1 MIKKLFIIF
10 SVLSSFI
17 IPLQASDIY
26 PVIILGG
33 GVGGLTSALY
43 FSRAGIVPCVIEGSS
58 PGGMITQS
66 HLVQNWPGE
75 KGISGSD
82 LIDKIKSQV
91 IDNGCEFR
99 QEDVVGVD
107 FSKKPFLIYVKDF
120 IDPNKINTYR
130 ATTCIIAMGTIPNKL
145 NIEGEK
151 DYWGKGV
158 SNCAICDGNLYR
170 DKVVAIIGGKDS
182 SVDEALYLS
191 NLAKK
196 VFIVFRKNEIVCS
209 DAHKMKMLIDKKN
222 VEFIS
227 NSIVSEIKGDK
238 DEVNL
243 INIKNIKTK
252 ENKSLKVDG
261 VFLAIGSKPNT
272 KIFKDQIKL
281 DENGYII
288 VNDNKETSVKGVFA
302 IGDIVDSQYRQ
313 AITAAAAGAMAS
325 IRAQDYIINETRLSK
340 SISTNN
346 DEKCSSVIEI
356 ESEKHFNDEISN
368 SSIPVIVDFYATWC
382 PPCMRLSSVLNEK
395 AKALTGR
402 VKILKVN
409 VDKFR
414 KISSLYKIR
423 AMPSIVI
430 MVNGENIGKKVGTE
444 EIMDFFNELKKTND
458 YSKIS
463 LRSCISE

>member
-1 MIKKLFIIF
+1 MIKKLFIIL

-17 IPLQASDIY
+17 VPLQAVDTY

-43 FSRAGIVPCVIEGSS
+43 FSRAGIIPCVIEGSS
-58 PGGMITQS
+58 PGGMIIQS

-82 LIDKIKSQV
+82 LIEKIKNQV
-91 IDNGCEFR
+91 MDNGCEFK
-99 QEDVVGVD
+99 QEDVVSVD
-107 FSKKPFLIYVKDF
+107 FSKSPFLTYVKDF
-120 IDPNKINTYR
+120 IDPNKIITYR
-130 ATTCIIAMGTIPNKL
+130 ATTCIIAMGTVSNKL
-145 NIEGEK
+145 NVEGEK

-158 SNCAICDGNLYR
+158 SNCAICDGSLYR
-170 DKVVAIIGGKDS
+170 DKIVAVIGGKDS

-196 VFIVFRKNEIVCS
+196 VFVVFRKDEIVCS
-209 DAHKMKMLIDKKN
+209 DAHKMKTLIDKKN

-227 NSIVSEIKGDK
+227 NSVVNEIKGNE

-243 INIKNIKTK
+243 INIKNIKTN
-252 ENKSLKVDG
+252 ENRSLSVDG

-272 KIFKDQIKL
+272 QIFKGQIKL

-288 VNDNKETSVKGVFA
+288 VNDNKETSIKGVFA

-313 AITAAAAGAMAS
+313 AITASAAGAMAS
-325 IRAQDYIINETRLSK
+325 INAQDYILDENKLNKAISK
-340 SISTNN
+340 TI
-346 DEKCSSVIEI
+346 DENCSLVIEI
-356 ESEKHFNDEISN
+356 ETEQQFKDEISN

-382 PPCMRLSSVLNEK
+382 PPCMRLSGVLNEK
-395 AKALTGR
+395 AKSLTGR

-423 AMPSIVI
+423 AMPSIII
-430 MVNGENIGKKVGTE
+430 MLNGENLGKKVGTE
-444 EIMDFFNELKKTND
+444 EIMDFFNSLKKTND
-458 YSKIS
+458 FSKIS
-463 LRSCISE
+463 LRECI